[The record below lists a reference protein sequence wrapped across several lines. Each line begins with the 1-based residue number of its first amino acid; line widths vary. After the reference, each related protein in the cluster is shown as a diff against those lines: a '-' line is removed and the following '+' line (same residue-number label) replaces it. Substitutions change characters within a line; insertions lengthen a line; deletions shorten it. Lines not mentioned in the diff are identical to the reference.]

1 MVEEGVAAQPAPFNT
16 LVFAGVALVFLGFL
30 LIFLGFLLGF
40 TGRGGRVE
48 GGGVVIIGPFP
59 IVFAS
64 SERAAKALMILA
76 LVFFAFVVALYFI
89 FAWLAKRAVG

>member
-1 MVEEGVAAQPAPFNT
+1 MEEGVAVQPPLFNT
-16 LVFAGVALVFLGFL
+16 LVVAGIALVFIGFL

-40 TGRGGRVE
+40 TAGGRGKVE

-64 SERAAKALMILA
+64 SERAAKALMIIA
-76 LVFFAFVVALYFI
+76 IVFFAFVVALYFI
-89 FAWLAKRAVG
+89 FAWLAKKAVG